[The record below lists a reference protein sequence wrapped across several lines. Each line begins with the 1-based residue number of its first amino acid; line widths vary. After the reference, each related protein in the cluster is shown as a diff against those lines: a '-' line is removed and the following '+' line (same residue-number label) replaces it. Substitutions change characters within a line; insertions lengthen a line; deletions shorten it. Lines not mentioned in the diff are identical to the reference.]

1 MLLIQSYF
9 PHLDHTQRSR
19 FQKLIE
25 VLPVLNQQVNVISRK
40 DIGSL
45 EEKHI
50 LHSLAIAKKFTFTT
64 GCSVTDVGTGGG
76 FPGIPLAIF
85 FPQAHF
91 TLVDSIEKK
100 IRLVR
105 EIIDILEL
113 PNATAIR
120 GRMEKL
126 DLAADFVVSRAVAQ
140 LSQLERWTRHLI
152 RPGQVWDVPNGLIS
166 LKGGDLELEIQPFP
180 ERIEVYP
187 ISTWFDEPFFSTK
200 KIVYLKK

>member
-9 PHLDHTQRSR
+9 PHIDHTQRNR

-25 VLPVLNQQVNVISRK
+25 VLPALNQQVNVISRQ

-50 LHSLAIAKKFTFTT
+50 LHSLSIAKKFTFTK

-76 FPGIPLAIF
+76 FPGIPLAIL
-85 FPQAHF
+85 FPRANF

-105 EIIDILEL
+105 DIIAYLEL
-113 PNATAIR
+113 PNAAAIR

-126 DLAADFVVSRAVAQ
+126 DLATDFVVSRAVAQ

-152 RPGQVWDVPNGLIS
+152 RPGQVSDVPNGLIS
-166 LKGGDLELEIQPFP
+166 LKGGDLELEIQPFLD
-180 ERIEVYP
+180 RVEVYP
-187 ISTWFDEPFFSTK
+187 LSAWFKEPFFSTK